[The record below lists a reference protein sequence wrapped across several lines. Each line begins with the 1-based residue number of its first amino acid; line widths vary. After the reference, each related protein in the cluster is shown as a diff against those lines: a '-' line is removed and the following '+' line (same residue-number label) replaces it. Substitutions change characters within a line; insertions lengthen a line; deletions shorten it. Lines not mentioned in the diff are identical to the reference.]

1 MGLVVQFA
9 LGWLL
14 VPGDFALYGMALSL
28 TVLTSAL
35 VDGGVQ
41 KLLRQ
46 QPERYAELVG
56 PATVLAL
63 VFAAISATILAGL
76 ALASPAIFGTEGVR
90 SVTLVLAANVLATA
104 PVAVLRARLQVDLR
118 FRAASGIE
126 GALVIVRGGLTV
138 AAAAAGF
145 GALSFALPILVGT
158 LLEGLLLLWRGA
170 GRGFSLRGADRRSVS
185 AVLRTSRWIMLSAMF
200 GAVVLRGDYLVLG
213 IAAEPLLA
221 DYFFGFQLAASGMLL
236 VTGGAYGA
244 LLPAVARLAHDPA
257 RLADALRRSV
267 RLASFVVAP
276 AAALGCLAAPAV
288 IHVAW
293 SGKWDGAIVVAQAVA
308 ASILVRGPALV
319 SAATVEA
326 TGRWRLRAAL
336 EAVEGATLVGGILAA
351 LALAGEDLLVVA
363 AVVGVQR
370 ILAGAMHLAASGSVA
385 AVGWAAPLRWCAAF
399 AMPAAVLLVLAEIA
413 GRLAGHPAESI
424 AGAVVRLAVFLAG
437 WLAVVGLLGRREVA
451 EVREGA
457 RR

>member
-351 LALAGEDLLVVA
+351 LALAGDDLLVVA

>member
-1 MGLVVQFA
+1 
-9 LGWLL
+9 
-14 VPGDFALYGMALSL
+14 
-28 TVLTSAL
+28 
-35 VDGGVQ
+35 
-41 KLLRQ
+41 
-46 QPERYAELVG
+46 
-56 PATVLAL
+56 
-63 VFAAISATILAGL
+63 
-76 ALASPAIFGTEGVR
+76 
-90 SVTLVLAANVLATA
+90 
-104 PVAVLRARLQVDLR
+104 
-118 FRAASGIE
+118 
-126 GALVIVRGGLTV
+126 
-138 AAAAAGF
+138 
-145 GALSFALPILVGT
+145 
-158 LLEGLLLLWRGA
+158 
-170 GRGFSLRGADRRSVS
+170 
-185 AVLRTSRWIMLSAMF
+185 
-200 GAVVLRGDYLVLG
+200 
-213 IAAEPLLA
+213 
-221 DYFFGFQLAASGMLL
+221 
-236 VTGGAYGA
+236 
-244 LLPAVARLAHDPA
+244 
-257 RLADALRRSV
+257 
-267 RLASFVVAP
+267 VVAP

>member
-276 AAALGCLAAPAV
+276 AAALGCLAAPAL

-424 AGAVVRLAVFLAG
+424 AGAVVRLAVFLGG